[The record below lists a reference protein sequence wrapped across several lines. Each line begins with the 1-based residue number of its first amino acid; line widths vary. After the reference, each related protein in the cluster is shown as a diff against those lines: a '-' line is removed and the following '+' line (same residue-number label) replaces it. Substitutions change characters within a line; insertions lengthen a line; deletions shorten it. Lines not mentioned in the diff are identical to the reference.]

1 MTTAVADAAR
11 ARGAAVDVVDATAAP
26 SLRSWGDAAVVTSG
40 WAGAYAAVAAV
51 QASPSPPVRGVF
63 LAPWLLTS
71 ALAGAPARV
80 QVAVGLTFDPTSAA
94 AQDYLAGLARRA
106 PNQPASAA
114 GFEAWAAARGR
125 PVPPGTALQFFTPA
139 RIAFLPPSLDHD
151 HSVGDPSWVKGGHL
165 AAVSGLVR
173 LDP

>member
-1 MTTAVADAAR
+1 
-11 ARGAAVDVVDATAAP
+11 
-26 SLRSWGDAAVVTSG
+26 AVVTSG
-40 WAGAYAAVAAV
+40 WAGARAALAAA
-51 QASPSPPVRGVF
+51 QAAAQPPVRGVF

-71 ALAGAPARV
+71 GLAGAPARV

-94 AQDYLAGLARRA
+94 AQDYLAALARRA
-106 PNQPASAA
+106 PNQPASAV
-114 GFEAWAAARGR
+114 GFGAWAAARRG
-125 PVPPGTALQFFTPA
+125 PLPASTALQFFTPA

-151 HSVGDPSWVKGGHL
+151 HSVGDPSWVHGGHL